1 MMGDVAKKATWPI
14 KTWKKK
20 HEKIKG

>member
-14 KTWKKK
+14 KTWKK